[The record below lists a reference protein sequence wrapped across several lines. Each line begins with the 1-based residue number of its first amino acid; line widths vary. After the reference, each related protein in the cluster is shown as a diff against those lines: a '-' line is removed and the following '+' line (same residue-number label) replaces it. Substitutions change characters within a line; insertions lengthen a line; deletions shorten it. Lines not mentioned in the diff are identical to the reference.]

1 MFVGEALGAEPCFS
15 APKSLLGREG
25 LNMPFDSIEQALE
38 DIRQG
43 KIIIV
48 ADDEDRENEG
58 DLVCAASLVTPEA
71 VNFMTRFGRG
81 LICVALT
88 QPRATELGL
97 PLMTDENSDPQ
108 GTAFTISVD
117 AHQRFG
123 VTTGISAHD
132 RAKTIQVL
140 VDPNTEPG
148 DLRRP
153 GHIFPLKARPGGV
166 LRRVGQ
172 TEAGVDLARMAGLP
186 PVGVIC
192 EILNPDG
199 SMARRP
205 ELELFAQEHGLSF
218 ITVAQLV
225 SYRLAKERL
234 VTRVAEANLPTEF
247 GPFRIIAYQSPID
260 DREHIAL
267 VKGDVEEYAAR
278 MAARSDEGPAEDQT
292 ETLAEDRT
300 ESQSEGEGTADT
312 SGGTEDHTGEAT
324 EGDTGGATDGGA
336 ESELDSGTETEND
349 DQAEGGEV
357 TEDEDEGVL
366 VRMHSEC
373 MTGDVFGSL
382 RCDCGAQLDAAV
394 RQIAEK
400 GRGVIVYLKQEGR
413 GIGLHNKIRAYELQD
428 QGHDT
433 VEANQALGFKPDLR
447 DYGIGAQILLD
458 LGLRKI
464 RLLTNNPRKI
474 IGLEGYNLE
483 VTGREPLQVGRGE
496 HNEAYLDTKKSKL
509 GHLL

>member
-1 MFVGEALGAEPCFS
+1 MLCAGTAH
-15 APKSLLGREG
+15 SLDAKRIDRTG
-25 LNMPFDSIEQALE
+25 LNVNEDCLEMPFDSVEAALE

-58 DLVCAASLVTPEA
+58 DLVCAASLISPQS

-88 QPRATELGL
+88 PPRAEELGL
-97 PLMTDENSDPQ
+97 PMMTDDNTDPQ

-132 RAKTIQVL
+132 RAKTIRVL
-140 VDPNTEPG
+140 VDPDSRPG

-153 GHIFPLKARPGGV
+153 GHIFPLRARPGGV

-172 TEAGVDLARMAGLP
+172 TEASVDLARLAGLP

-199 SMARRP
+199 TMARRP
-205 ELELFAQEHGLSF
+205 ELEAFAEEHGLKF
-218 ITVAQLV
+218 VTVAQLV
-225 SYRLAKERL
+225 AYRLAKERL
-234 VTRVAEANLPTEF
+234 VTRLAEAELPTAY
-247 GPFRIIAYQSPID
+247 GDFRIIAYENPLD
-260 DREHIAL
+260 DREHVAL
-267 VKGDVEEYAAR
+267 VMGDI
-278 MAARSDEGPAEDQT
+278 EGQ
-292 ETLAEDRT
+292 
-300 ESQSEGEGTADT
+300 
-312 SGGTEDHTGEAT
+312 
-324 EGDTGGATDGGA
+324 
-336 ESELDSGTETEND
+336 EN
-349 DQAEGGEV
+349 
-357 TEDEDEGVL
+357 VL

-373 MTGDVFGSL
+373 LTGDVFASA
-382 RCDCGAQLDAAV
+382 RCDCGQQLAAAM
-394 RQIAEK
+394 RQIAEA
-400 GRGVIVYLKQEGR
+400 GRGAIVYLKQEGR

-433 VEANQALGFKPDLR
+433 VEANRALGFKPDLR

-458 LGLRKI
+458 LGLNKI

-474 IGLEGYNLE
+474 VGLEGYSLE
-483 VTGREPLQVGRGE
+483 ITGREPLNVDPGE
-496 HNEAYLDTKKSKL
+496 HNEKYLDTKRAKM